1 MLNALQLAI
10 SAIIYSR
17 VNCRLELVE
26 KVVFHLVEV
35 FIQDNEPFILVISL
49 MRGVDQIISLS
60 VGNGLV
66 QGVGDSLFNI
76 ERSGGAQGLNNGWNF

>member
-1 MLNALQLAI
+1 
-10 SAIIYSR
+10 
-17 VNCRLELVE
+17 
-26 KVVFHLVEV
+26 
-35 FIQDNEPFILVISL
+35 